1 MKDEILSQIRPF
13 VFQDVAAKV
22 SGMLDQY
29 RSQIEGDRM
38 PREVSGDAVQ
48 LLQDQIDH
56 LTKAL
61 TMVANVP
68 QSAEGAMMARGIAD
82 EAIST
87 LPTADG

>member
-13 VFQDVAAKV
+13 VFQDVATKV

-29 RSQIEGDRM
+29 RSQIEENHM
-38 PREVSGDAVQ
+38 PHDVSGDAVQ

-56 LTKAL
+56 LTRAL
-61 TMVANVP
+61 VMVTKVP
-68 QSAEGAMMARGIAD
+68 KSTEGAMMARGIAE

-87 LPTADG
+87 IPAADG